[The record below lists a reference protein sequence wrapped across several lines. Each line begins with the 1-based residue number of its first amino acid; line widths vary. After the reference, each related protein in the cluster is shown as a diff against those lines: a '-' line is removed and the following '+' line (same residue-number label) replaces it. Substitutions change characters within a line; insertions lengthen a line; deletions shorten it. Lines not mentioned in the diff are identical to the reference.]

1 MRIRDITESK
11 TKLNEAVWFIP
22 LIVAA
27 TRVGGGMLIKQ
38 MAKKGAQEVA
48 KKGAAQATK
57 QAAKKTAQAA
67 AKAPKAVK
75 DIGVGIGVG
84 SGGMAAYEV
93 ASILGDAYDTLK
105 EVFSDIELADIAKV
119 VKDYGIPALAV
130 VGLLYGGYKVY
141 DYLSDTEDEEPAK
154 EAKLPRQLKDPSK
167 EVMVSKNG
175 KTIVIDK
182 DKEKDYLDKGWGLAE
197 AATPDPKV
205 VAKFADVDPKHR
217 SYYIMKWA
225 EEKGIDGDDAMELA
239 GYEKDGYIGAGAW
252 NWRYV
257 GLDEAAT
264 PGATSAGA
272 IASIASVPGAKRKVA
287 KKGKYGAPEAPQV
300 KNPDGTA
307 KNALDVNKNIMGGKP
322 IKR

>member
-197 AATPDPKV
+197 AATP
-205 VAKFADVDPKHR
+205 
-217 SYYIMKWA
+217 
-225 EEKGIDGDDAMELA
+225 
-239 GYEKDGYIGAGAW
+239 
-252 NWRYV
+252 
-257 GLDEAAT
+257 
-264 PGATSAGA
+264 GATSAGA

-287 KKGKYGAPEAPQV
+287 KKGKYGAPEAPQI

-307 KNALDVNKNIMGGKP
+307 KNALDVNKNIMGGKA

>member
-105 EVFSDIELADIAKV
+105 EVFSDVELADIAKV

-141 DYLSDTEDEEPAK
+141 DYLSDTEDEEPVK
-154 EAKLPRQLKDPSK
+154 
-167 EVMVSKNG
+167 
-175 KTIVIDK
+175 
-182 DKEKDYLDKGWGLAE
+182 
-197 AATPDPKV
+197 
-205 VAKFADVDPKHR
+205 
-217 SYYIMKWA
+217 
-225 EEKGIDGDDAMELA
+225 
-239 GYEKDGYIGAGAW
+239 
-252 NWRYV
+252 
-257 GLDEAAT
+257 EAAT

-307 KNALDVNKNIMGGKP
+307 KNALDVNKNIMGGKT